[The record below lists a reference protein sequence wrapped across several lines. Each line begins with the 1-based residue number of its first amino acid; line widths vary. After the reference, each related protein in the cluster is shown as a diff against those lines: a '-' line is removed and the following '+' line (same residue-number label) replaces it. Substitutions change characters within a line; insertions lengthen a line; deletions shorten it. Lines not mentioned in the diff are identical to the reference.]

1 MLSNKQLFMQKKVL
15 EFCKANKWMLLS
27 FLLVWVCL
35 FVFDCIYPKLQTH
48 LMLNGWHTDA
58 LDTFFRYVTWL
69 GEEFPVI
76 VGVVFL
82 IWNLN
87 AVWNR
92 RNGLFILLSQ
102 GLTCIITQALK
113 FVFAH
118 PRPATYF
125 ESMGAELPD
134 TVPGVHL
141 RRAMNSFPSGHT
153 SSAFALFICLALI
166 TPRKWAPVWVASGW
180 AVAYSRIYLS
190 QHFLEDILLG
200 SLIGVISSCIIYMLM
215 NEYLTGKSKCLF
227 SK

>member
-1 MLSNKQLFMQKKVL
+1 
-15 EFCKANKWMLLS
+15 
-27 FLLVWVCL
+27 
-35 FVFDCIYPKLQTH
+35 
-48 LMLNGWHTDA
+48 MLNGYHTGA

-76 VGVVFL
+76 VGVIFL

-87 AVWNR
+87 SVWNR

-113 FVFAH
+113 FAFAH

-125 ESMGAELPD
+125 DSMGVGLPE

-153 SSAFALFICLALI
+153 SAAFSLFICLALI
-166 TPRKWAPVWVASGW
+166 TPRKWAPLWVVSAW

-200 SLIGVISSCIIYMLM
+200 SVIGLFSTIAIYMLM
-215 NEYLTGKSKCLF
+215 DFYFNRKQKLTL
-227 SK
+227 